1 MDATRWRLM
10 LFDRQDMALA
20 RVGRGLQRR
29 IEEDGEAAG
38 LKCKVVYWEDAWE
51 VEEVFGDV

>member
-1 MDATRWRLM
+1 M

-20 RVGRGLQRR
+20 RVDRRLQQR

-38 LKCKVVYWEDAWE
+38 LKCKVVYWKGAWE